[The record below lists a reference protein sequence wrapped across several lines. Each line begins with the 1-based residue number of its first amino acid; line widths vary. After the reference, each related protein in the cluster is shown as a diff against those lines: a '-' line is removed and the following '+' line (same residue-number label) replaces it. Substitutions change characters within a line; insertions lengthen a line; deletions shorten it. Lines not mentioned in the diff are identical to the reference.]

1 MVVNIRVSGFSIDG
15 SAVVGMNEDVE
26 KWNAAVRI
34 RMFDSVFKV
43 RGQGVEMLKE
53 FFCMSAVD
61 EMTKTII
68 YKVVVMFG
76 LSGAAR

>member
-1 MVVNIRVSGFSIDG
+1 
-15 SAVVGMNEDVE
+15 MNENVE
-26 KWNAAVRI
+26 KWNAPIGI
-34 RMFDSVFKV
+34 RMFDGVFKV

-53 FFCMSAVD
+53 FFCMRAVD
-61 EMTKTII
+61 KMTKTIV

>member
-1 MVVNIRVSGFSIDG
+1 
-15 SAVVGMNEDVE
+15 
-26 KWNAAVRI
+26 
-34 RMFDSVFKV
+34 MFDGIFKV
-43 RGQGVEMLKE
+43 RRQGIEMLEE

-61 EMTKTII
+61 KMTKTIV